1 MTTPKKP
8 QPTKSGGT
16 SSTTGTNSTGFDIA
30 KLSALTGQAKVAAPK
45 TKTYPHVQ
53 HDPDEAP
60 DRGMNLRTNA
70 YDRALFAYVAGLRGT
85 SVQQTIRALARQAA
99 LQALDE

>member
-1 MTTPKKP
+1 VTTPKKP
-8 QPTKSGGT
+8 PPTKNSTGGT
-16 SSTTGTNSTGFDIA
+16 SGTSGTGFDIA
-30 KLSALTGQAKVAAPK
+30 KLSALTGQAKVGAPK
-45 TKTYPHVQ
+45 NKAYPHDQ